1 MVRNSNFELLRLVA
15 MLLVVL
21 LHTNYF
27 SLGAV
32 ESVDFQT
39 AHIIPFLKVFFE
51 QACIICVNV
60 FVLISGW
67 FGIKPTLKGG
77 FSLLYQVFFYHI
89 IIILFALWMGIN
101 VPTWMVVDT
110 FYLGYPYWFVTSYL
124 ILYVTS
130 PILNIFIEKAT
141 RKMYFTV
148 LMAFFILEFSI
159 AWIGGTDFNN
169 GYSFTSFIG
178 LYLLARFIRIYPIKI
193 TQKRGSFDICLYFL
207 MTLIPILLFYIT
219 KRSLNMISYASPFVV
234 LASLFFFL
242 AFSKLKFQSKLINY
256 LACSSF
262 SIYLVHQHPFI
273 KPYFIELMNNM
284 YNYLGGALYIVFV
297 VLFAVI
303 FGLACI
309 MVDKIR
315 IVTWNFLYHRIFNK
329 LFYIIERWYDKVY
342 LSL

>member
-1 MVRNSNFELLRLVA
+1 MVRNSNIELLRLIA

-27 SLGAV
+27 SLGVV

-39 AHIIPFLKVFFE
+39 APYHSFFKVFFE

-67 FGIKPTLKGG
+67 FGIKPTLKGAS
-77 FSLLYQVFFYHI
+77 SLLFQVFFYHI
-89 IIILFALWMGIN
+89 IIISSAIWMGIN
-101 VPTWMVVDT
+101 VPTWMIIEP
-110 FYLGYPYWFVTSYL
+110 FYLGHPYWFVQSYL

-141 RKMYFTV
+141 RKMYFAV
-148 LMAFFILEFSI
+148 LISYFILEFSTS
-159 AWIGGTDFNN
+159 WICSDYKN

-193 TQKRGSFDICLYFL
+193 TQKKASFDVCLYLL

-242 AFSKLKFQSKLINY
+242 AFSKLKFQSKFINY

-273 KPYFIELMNNM
+273 KPYFVALMNNM

-303 FGLACI
+303 FGLGCI

-315 IVTWNFLYHRIFNK
+315 IVTWNFLYHRVFNK
-329 LFYIIERWYDKVY
+329 LFSTIERWYDKVY